1 MREPSKRAAC
11 LLFDKVVFDKV
22 RRPANYL
29 VTPWLEDAIDK
40 AGYSLRPCAIK
51 SRTCILIFCAG
62 ALIWRWLRSQAPHSV
77 RKQIDK
83 PLDHLLIGTIQMLLG
98 DGHQPFCMPGGRFLS
113 DRYMAA
119 AISQTWID

>member
-62 ALIWRWLRSQAPHSV
+62 ALIWRWLRSQAPIPCESRSINRSITCSSEPSRCCWETATSHSV
-77 RKQIDK
+77 CLVAV
-83 PLDHLLIGTIQMLLG
+83 P
-98 DGHQPFCMPGGRFLS
+98 
-113 DRYMAA
+113 
-119 AISQTWID
+119 